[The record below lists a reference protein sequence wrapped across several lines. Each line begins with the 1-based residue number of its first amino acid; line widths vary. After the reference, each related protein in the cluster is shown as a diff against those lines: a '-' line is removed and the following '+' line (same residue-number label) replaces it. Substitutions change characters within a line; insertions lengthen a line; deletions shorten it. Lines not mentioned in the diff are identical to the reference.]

1 MLEEMKAAVP
11 KIAGIRFCRRRA
23 YMSTNR
29 LTLFFLMIVGL
40 PAMAEQ
46 GCPPGQYPIGGQ
58 GVVACAPIPQENSVQ
73 EQPRPLGQWIKTW
86 GGIALDESGAG
97 AVGVAS
103 GERSKRAAQK
113 AAFSSCIGAGG
124 KDCRDWVTYFN
135 QCAAVAEP
143 YKDGKSSD
151 GKLQFSTGAA
161 LEEVTVQAEKDC
173 TSVNNSSCRVI
184 YSNCSDPI
192 FEKF

>member
-1 MLEEMKAAVP
+1 MNFNGFM
-11 KIAGIRFCRRRA
+11 F
-23 YMSTNR
+23 
-29 LTLFFLMIVGL
+29 FFLMVVGV

-46 GCPPGQYPIGGQ
+46 GCPPGQIPAMANGSITSCG
-58 GVVACAPIPQENSVQ
+58 PIPSGYY
-73 EQPRPLGQWIKTW
+73 EQQGPASPRPLGKWNKTW
-86 GGIALDESGAG
+86 GAVALDESGAG
-97 AVGVAS
+97 VVGVAS
-103 GERSKRAAQK
+103 GESSKRQAQK
-113 AAFSSCIGAGG
+113 VALSSCFKVGG

-161 LEEVTVQAEKDC
+161 LEKVTAKAEKDC
-173 TSVNNSSCRVI
+173 ASVNNSSCRVI

-192 FEKF
+192 FERF

>member
-1 MLEEMKAAVP
+1 MKFSWALIFSALCAAGAA
-11 KIAGIRFCRRRA
+11 K
-23 YMSTNR
+23 
-29 LTLFFLMIVGL
+29 
-40 PAMAEQ
+40 AEQ
-46 GCPPGQYPIGGQ
+46 DCPPGQYPIGGQ
-58 GVVACAPIPQENSVQ
+58 GVAACAPIPQGNS
-73 EQPRPLGQWIKTW
+73 EQTTSAPHPLGEWIKTW
-86 GGIALDESGAG
+86 GGVALDESGAG

-103 GERSKRAAQK
+103 GERSKREAQQAAL
-113 AAFSSCIGAGG
+113 SSCLGAGG

-161 LEEVTVQAEKDC
+161 LEKVTAKAEKNC
-173 TSVNNSSCRVI
+173 AAANNSSCRVI

-192 FEKF
+192 FENF

>member
-1 MLEEMKAAVP
+1 
-11 KIAGIRFCRRRA
+11 
-23 YMSTNR
+23 MSANKF
-29 LTLFFLMIVGL
+29 TLFFLMIVGL

-46 GCPPGQYPIGGQ
+46 GCPPGMIPGG
-58 GVVACAPIPQENSVQ
+58 VDPHNMATCAPIPQDNSVQ
-73 EQPRPLGQWIKTW
+73 ERPRPLGKWIKTW
-86 GGIALDESGAG
+86 GAVALDESGAG

-103 GERSKRAAQK
+103 GERSKREAQEAAL
-113 AAFSSCIGAGG
+113 SSCLGAGG

-151 GKLQFSTGAA
+151 GKLQFSTGSV
-161 LEEVTVQAEKDC
+161 LEKVTIKAEKDC
-173 TSVNNSSCRVI
+173 ASANNISCRVI

-192 FEKF
+192 FERF